1 MPDVTDDVVIVTGAS
16 RGLGKSVAERLSGEG
31 ARVVL
36 TATDEERLQAVADE
50 MGGDALV
57 VPADVRD
64 ADAVDR
70 VVEETGHAFGPPD
83 SLVNN
88 AGISPLS
95 LHDERRSIL
104 EMTESEWDQI
114 IDVNLTGV
122 FLFTKAVLPHMY
134 ERGSGNVINVSSAL
148 GRVATAGAAAYVS
161 SKWGLEGFT
170 RVVAQEGEDRG
181 VNANAIDPGGR
192 VNTDIWNHLPESE
205 RQEILQPD
213 VMDDAIVL
221 LAGQGPG
228 GVSGETHT
236 AAEWEDVLA

>member
-1 MPDVTDDVVIVTGAS
+1 MSDRDDIVIVTGAS
-16 RGLGKSVAERLSGEG
+16 RGLGKSVAERLSAKG

-36 TATDEERLQAVADE
+36 TATDENRLETVANGMAGE
-50 MGGDALV
+50 TLV

-64 ADAVDR
+64 SKAVDS
-70 VVEETGHAFGPPD
+70 VVDETLNTFGTPD
-83 SLVNN
+83 ALVNN

-95 LHDERRSIL
+95 IHDERRSIL
-104 EMTESEWDQI
+104 EMTESEWDRI
-114 IDVNLTGV
+114 IDVNLKGV

-134 ERGSGNVINVSSAL
+134 EQGSGNVINVSSAL

-170 RVVAQEGEDRG
+170 RVVAREGEDQG

-205 RQEILQPD
+205 REKILQPD

-221 LAGQGPG
+221 LASQGPE

-236 AAEWEDVLA
+236 ASEWEDVLG